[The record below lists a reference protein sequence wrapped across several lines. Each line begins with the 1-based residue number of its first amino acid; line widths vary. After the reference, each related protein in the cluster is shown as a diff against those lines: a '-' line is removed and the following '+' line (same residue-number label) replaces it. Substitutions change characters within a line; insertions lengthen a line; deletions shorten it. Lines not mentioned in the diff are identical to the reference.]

1 MKIIVKDATSCFSL
15 STSQRRNRSSQK
27 ETDLW
32 RNFSAEN
39 ELLVEALRLL
49 SIGIRVCRIELRED
63 TISVVGLEDDVHE
76 MVSRLTTETEPFS
89 TLPIVGMEG
98 IGKTTLIKVVYNHKA
113 IQKHFPFRYWV
124 ALPDMV
130 DYNKD
135 VLLKRLG
142 KKCPAES

>member
-1 MKIIVKDATSCFSL
+1 MVS
-15 STSQRRNRSSQK
+15 
-27 ETDLW
+27 
-32 RNFSAEN
+32 
-39 ELLVEALRLL
+39 
-49 SIGIRVCRIELRED
+49 
-63 TISVVGLEDDVHE
+63 LEDDVHE
-76 MVSRLTTETEPFS
+76 MVSQLTTETEPFS

-124 ALPDMV
+124 GLPDMV